1 MTDMTPKTKAR
12 DQELAQRL
20 ENRDRTKDNWQDG
33 AALHQ
38 LEALVRERDRLDAE
52 IDDAVAAARK
62 AGHSWNSIGLMLG
75 TSKQAAQQRFG

>member
-1 MTDMTPKTKAR
+1 MAPKTKAR
-12 DQELAQRL
+12 DQELAERL
-20 ENRDRTKDNWQDG
+20 EKRDHTKDNWQDG

-38 LEALVRERDRLDAE
+38 LEALVRERERLDAE
-52 IDDAVAAARK
+52 IDDAVAAARR